1 MFSGSVVSDS
11 VTPWTAAHQA
21 PPSIEFSRQEYWSGL
36 PFPTPGDLSDP
47 GLEPAFLHLLHGRQ
61 ILYHWATFYNALL
74 KGFNKTFVQLYLASL
89 MAQQQRIHTCNA
101 GDTGNVGSI
110 SGSGRSLG
118 EGNGNPLQY
127 FAWEIS
133 WAEEPGSLQS
143 MGSQESDTTERLKNN

>member
-1 MFSGSVVSDS
+1 MDCSPPGSS
-11 VTPWTAAHQA
+11 VHRIFQARVLEWVAISYSRGSFWPRAWTRIPASPAWQA
-21 PPSIEFSRQEYWSGL
+21 NSLPP
-36 PFPTPGDLSDP
+36 
-47 GLEPAFLHLLHGRQ
+47 
-61 ILYHWATFYNALL
+61 ATFYNALL

>member
-21 PPSIEFSRQEYWSGL
+21 PPSMEFSRQEYWSGL

-61 ILYHWATFYNALL
+61 ILYHRATFYNALL

-133 WAEEPGSLQS
+133 YGQRSLAVYSPWAHK
-143 MGSQESDTTERLKNN
+143 SQTQLSD